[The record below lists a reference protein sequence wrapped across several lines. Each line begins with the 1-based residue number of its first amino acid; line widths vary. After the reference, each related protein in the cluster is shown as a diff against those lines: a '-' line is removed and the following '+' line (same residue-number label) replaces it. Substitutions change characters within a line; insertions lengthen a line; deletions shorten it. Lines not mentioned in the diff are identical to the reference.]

1 MSIFTV
7 FLKNKNI
14 IFKIRR
20 SKVTDYAALNK
31 QTVKILMRRPIR
43 SRLIWISTV
52 CKFMSD
58 FIWYPKLPA
67 LILFISFYVQAGENS
82 TTAIFVH
89 LRRRLPNR
97 TYSLEPLSARQREVI
112 RMAFRWWPDGGS
124 LLCAYCVA
132 TKNKRLYRIKIGI
145 HFKTFGNF

>member
-1 MSIFTV
+1 MVKCLPELSIFTV
-7 FLKNKNI
+7 FLKYKNI
-14 IFKIRR
+14 IFKTRR
-20 SKVTDYAALNK
+20 SKVTDYA
-31 QTVKILMRRPIR
+31 
-43 SRLIWISTV
+43 
-52 CKFMSD
+52 
-58 FIWYPKLPA
+58 A